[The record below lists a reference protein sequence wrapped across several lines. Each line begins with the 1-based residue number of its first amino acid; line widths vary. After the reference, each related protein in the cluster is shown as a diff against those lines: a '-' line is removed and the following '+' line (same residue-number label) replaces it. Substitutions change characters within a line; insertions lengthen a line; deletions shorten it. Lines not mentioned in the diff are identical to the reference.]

1 MEITKFPEKRERGK
15 KFIYEGL
22 ESGALKPIIAKTFP
36 LDEAAGAYKYMESNQ
51 QMGKIVVEV

>member
-22 ESGALKPIIAKTFP
+22 ESGALRPIVARTFP
-36 LDEAAGAYKYMESNQ
+36 LDDMVEAHKYMESNQ
-51 QMGKIVVEV
+51 QMGKIVVEA